1 MSKMNYHKITKH
13 DIANG
18 TGVRV
23 VLWLSGC
30 SHHCKGCHNPQ
41 TWDKNNG
48 KLFDIISKQELFEA
62 LNKPYIDGLTLS
74 GGDPLYNDNLN
85 EVYRLLIETKNNFP
99 NKTIWLYTGYTWEEI
114 LYPIITDELNC
125 TRDNQLELRWKIVS
139 LCDVIVDGEFKEEFK
154 NISLKFRGSN
164 NQRIID
170 VQKSLTKKN
179 VILRMN

>member
-99 NKTIWLYTGYTWEEI
+99 NKTIWLYTGYTWEQ
-114 LYPIITDELNC
+114 IIEMDKSYEDYEVNSPSPL
-125 TRDNQLELRWKIVS
+125 DVAK
-139 LCDVIVDGEFKEEFK
+139 LCDVLVDGAYIDELRD
-154 NISLKFRGSN
+154 ISLQFRGSS

-170 VQKSLTKKN
+170 VEKTLEKN
-179 VILRMN
+179 EVVLWQE